1 MIVKSFE
8 VNKYNFK
15 KYSILLF
22 YGKNDG
28 FKNQV
33 IKEKF
38 TNNFKGEINKYEEP
52 EFIINYQTIISE
64 ILTRSLFEDKK
75 LIIISRVSDKITK
88 LIKELLDEKLEDVK
102 IILKTGILEKKSKL
116 RSLFEKDKQL
126 VTIPFYD
133 DDTRA
138 LTSLILEFSNKNKIK
153 LSRESINLLIS
164 RAGGNRENLRMELEK
179 IYNFSL
185 SNKNINFENIQKL
198 SNLVENYSVN
208 ELADSCLSKNKKGI
222 SKILNENN
230 YSNEDCVLIL
240 RSLLSKSKRLIG
252 IIERY
257 KENKNLDQVISNT
270 KPPIFWKD
278 KEILKIQVNNWELDD
293 LKNKIYQINEVETLV
308 KNNSK
313 NSLNLLSDF
322 IINY

>member
-1 MIVKSFE
+1 M
-8 VNKYNFK
+8 
-15 KYSILLF
+15 
-22 YGKNDG
+22 
-28 FKNQV
+28 
-33 IKEKF
+33 
-38 TNNFKGEINKYEEP
+38 
-52 EFIINYQTIISE
+52 
-64 ILTRSLFEDKK
+64 
-75 LIIISRVSDKITK
+75 
-88 LIKELLDEKLEDVK
+88 
-102 IILKTGILEKKSKL
+102 
-116 RSLFEKDKQL
+116 
-126 VTIPFYD
+126 
-133 DDTRA
+133 
-138 LTSLILEFSNKNKIK
+138 
-153 LSRESINLLIS
+153 
-164 RAGGNRENLRMELEK
+164 
-179 IYNFSL
+179 
-185 SNKNINFENIQKL
+185 

-222 SKILNENN
+222 SKIINENN

>member
-1 MIVKSFE
+1 M
-8 VNKYNFK
+8 
-15 KYSILLF
+15 
-22 YGKNDG
+22 
-28 FKNQV
+28 
-33 IKEKF
+33 
-38 TNNFKGEINKYEEP
+38 
-52 EFIINYQTIISE
+52 
-64 ILTRSLFEDKK
+64 
-75 LIIISRVSDKITK
+75 IIISRVSDKITK

-222 SKILNENN
+222 SKIINENN

-278 KEILKIQVNNWELDD
+278 KQILKIQVNNWELDD